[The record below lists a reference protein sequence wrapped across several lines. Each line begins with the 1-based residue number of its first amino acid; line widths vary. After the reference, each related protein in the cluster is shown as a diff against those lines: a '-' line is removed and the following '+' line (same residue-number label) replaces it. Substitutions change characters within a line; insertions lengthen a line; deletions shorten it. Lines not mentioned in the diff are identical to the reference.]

1 MVSATSVIF
10 FFFGL
15 SVVLSLTPS
24 EWDMAWMNAEA
35 KCEHLMKM
43 KSVDKKTLITK
54 LNDVPR
60 RAKCFVSCFFDE
72 VGLTNGTEI
81 NDELYTG
88 WLQEELAHSKN
99 KNAIISSVKECVA
112 GIKKIEKC
120 ETAFSLYECFGKR
133 YFT

>member
-1 MVSATSVIF
+1 MVSVASPIIF
-10 FFFGL
+10 FLGL

-24 EWDMAWMNAEA
+24 EWDLAWQNAEA
-35 KCEHLMKM
+35 KCEHLMRIRT
-43 KSVDKKTLITK
+43 VDKKAFMTK

-81 NDELYTG
+81 NDALYTG

-99 KNAIISSVKECVA
+99 KKAIISSVKQCVA

-120 ETAFSLYECFGKR
+120 QTAFSLYECFGKR

>member
-1 MVSATSVIF
+1 MASAPPVIF
-10 FFFGL
+10 FL
-15 SVVLSLTPS
+15 VCISAVLSLTPS
-24 EWDMAWMNAEA
+24 EWDLAWEKAEA
-35 KCEHLMKM
+35 KCEHLMKL
-43 KSVDKKTLITK
+43 KAVDKKTLIPK
-54 LNDVPR
+54 LNDVSR

-88 WLQEELAHSKN
+88 WLKEELAHSKN
-99 KNAIISSVKECVA
+99 KDAIISSVKECVA